1 MVVYCKKRKWRNFM
15 IVNKKGP
22 VELLSDVEI
31 ERIRETSSKILKE
44 VGCKIY
50 DDITLKILKDN
61 GFMVDFNT
69 KIVKFPEE
77 KLYEYL
83 SYANKNSNFT
93 LYGRNLKKK
102 AEFGIGK
109 TNIMSSSGQ
118 YMTYDLIT
126 GDRRYA
132 GTDDMASAARV
143 SSYLENIDIVGSLVV
158 PMDIDIETS
167 EIQQEI
173 ILLNNT
179 DKPISFWMTDIE
191 SAKHQIEIM
200 KIVRDGQGELKTY
213 PFCQCFIEAISPL
226 QFTKESLGVLRLF
239 AEENLPIGFGP
250 MAMQCATAPS
260 TVAGTV
266 AQENAEVL
274 AGIAI
279 SQVVNPGNPVV
290 YWGVPH
296 CMDLSTGNMS
306 FGSPEQ
312 SLLAIALVQV
322 ARTYGFN
329 SVGINTG
336 LSDSHLID
344 DAQSGFERGVSL
356 LNGIYAKADILAHQ
370 GICGQDSCGSI
381 LELIIDDEYLS
392 FLKRFFNFFEVN
404 SDTLAEGL
412 IKKVGIGGNFLIED
426 HTLKHFKNEIYSP
439 AIFNRENWNS
449 WETKGKKSTKDRAMD
464 KYYELLKHSAIEP
477 VEEMKMKEINKI
489 LKSAKARK

>member
-1 MVVYCKKRKWRNFM
+1 M
-15 IVNKKGP
+15 IVNKKGS
-22 VELLSDVEI
+22 VEILSDIEI
-31 ERIRETSSKILKE
+31 ERIRETSSNILKE

-61 GFMVDFNT
+61 GFIVDFNT
-69 KIVKFPEE
+69 KIVRFPEE

-83 SYANKNSNFT
+83 SYAKKNNNFT
-93 LYGRNLKKK
+93 LYGRNLDKK
-102 AEFGIGK
+102 AEFGRGK

-118 YMTYDLIT
+118 YMMYDFIT

-132 GTDDMASAARV
+132 SADDLASAARV
-143 SSYLENIDIVGSLVV
+143 SSYLENIDIVGSLIL
-158 PMDIDIETS
+158 PMDIDLEAREIE
-167 EIQQEI
+167 QEI

-179 DKPISFWMTDIE
+179 DKPISFWITDAE
-191 SAKHQIEIM
+191 KAKHQIEIM

-226 QFTKESLGVLRLF
+226 RFTKESMEILRLF

-250 MAMQCATAPS
+250 MAMQSATAPS
-260 TVAGTV
+260 TIAGTI

-279 SQVVNPGNPVV
+279 SQVINPGNPVI
-290 YWGVPH
+290 YWGIPH
-296 CMDLSTGNMS
+296 CMDLATGNMS

-312 SLLAIALVQV
+312 SLLAISLVQV
-322 ARTYGFN
+322 ARSYGFN
-329 SVGINTG
+329 SVGVNEG
-336 LSDSHLID
+336 LSDSNLID
-344 DAQSGFERGVSL
+344 DAQSGFERGVAL
-356 LNGIYAKADILAHQ
+356 LNGIYSKADILAHQ

-404 SDTLAEGL
+404 TDTLAEGL

-426 HTLKHFKNEIYSP
+426 HTIKHFKNEIYSP
-439 AIFNRENWNS
+439 LILNRDNWDS
-449 WETKGKKSTKDRAMD
+449 WAAKGKKSTKDRAMD
-464 KYYELLKHSAIEP
+464 KYFELLKHCTIEP
-477 VEEMKMKEINKI
+477 VEEIKMKEISKI
-489 LKSAKARK
+489 LKSVKDRK

>member
-1 MVVYCKKRKWRNFM
+1 M
-15 IVNKKGP
+15 IINKKES
-22 VELLSDVEI
+22 VEILSDIEI
-31 ERIRETSSKILKE
+31 EKIKKSSANILKE
-44 VGCKIY
+44 VGFKIY
-50 DDITLKILKDN
+50 DDITLKIMKDN
-61 GFMVDFNT
+61 GFIVDLNT
-69 KIVKFPEE
+69 KTLKFPEE
-77 KLYEYL
+77 KLYECL
-83 SYANKNSNFT
+83 SYATKNIDFT
-93 LYGRNLKKK
+93 LYGRNLNKK
-102 AEFGIGK
+102 AEFGRGK

-118 YMTYDLIT
+118 YMTYDYIT

-132 GTDDMASAARV
+132 VTEDLASAARV
-143 SSYLENIDIVGSLVV
+143 SSCLENIDIVGSLVV
-158 PMDIDIETS
+158 PMDVDLETS
-167 EIQQEI
+167 EIEQEI

-179 DKPISFWMTDIE
+179 DKPISFWMTDAE

-226 QFTKESLGVLRLF
+226 QFTKESMEVLRLF
-239 AEENLPIGFGP
+239 AKESLPIGFGP
-250 MAMQCATAPS
+250 MAMQGGTAPS
-260 TVAGTV
+260 TIAGTI

-279 SQVVNPGNPVV
+279 SQVINPGNPVV
-290 YWGVPH
+290 YWGIPH

-312 SLLAIALVQV
+312 SLLAISLVQI
-322 ARTYGFN
+322 ARSYGFN

-344 DAQSGFERGVSL
+344 DAQSGFERGIAL
-356 LNGIYAKADILAHQ
+356 MNGIYSKADILAHQ

-381 LELIIDDEYLS
+381 LELIINDEYLS

-404 SDTLAEGL
+404 TDTLAEEL

-439 AIFNRENWNS
+439 SIFNRENWNN
-449 WETKGKKSTKDRAMD
+449 WEIKGKKSTKDKAMA
-464 KYYELLKHSAIEP
+464 KYLELLKKCNIEP
-477 VEEMKMKEINKI
+477 IAETKMKEIKKI
-489 LKSAKARK
+489 LKSAKDRK

>member
-1 MVVYCKKRKWRNFM
+1 M

-22 VELLSDVEI
+22 IEILSDMEI
-31 ERIRETSSKILKE
+31 ERIRKASSIILEE

-50 DDITLKILKDN
+50 DDITLKILNDN
-61 GFMVDFNT
+61 GFIVDFNT
-69 KIVKFPEE
+69 KIVRFPEE

-83 SYANKNSNFT
+83 SFATKNNSFT
-93 LYGRNLKKK
+93 LYGRNLNKK
-102 AEFGIGK
+102 AEFGRGK

-118 YMTYDLIT
+118 YMVYDSVT

-132 GTDDMASAARV
+132 CTDDMASAARV

-158 PMDIDIETS
+158 PMDIDLETS

-179 DKPISFWMTDIE
+179 DKPISFWMTDAE

-226 QFTKESLGVLRLF
+226 QYTKESLGVLRLF
-239 AEENLPIGFGP
+239 AKENLPIGFGP
-250 MAMQCATAPS
+250 MAMQSATAPS
-260 TVAGTV
+260 TVAGTI

-274 AGIAI
+274 AGITI
-279 SQVVNPGNPVV
+279 SQVINPGNPVV
-290 YWGVPH
+290 YWGIPH

-312 SLLAIALVQV
+312 SLLAISLVQV
-322 ARTYGFN
+322 ARSYGFY

-344 DAQSGFERGVSL
+344 DAQSGFERGVAL
-356 LNGIYAKADILAHQ
+356 LNGIYSKADILAHQ

-381 LELIIDDEYLS
+381 LELIIDDEYLA

-404 SDTLAEGL
+404 TDTLAEGL
-412 IKKVGIGGNFLIED
+412 IKKVGIGGNFLVED
-426 HTLKHFKNEIYSP
+426 HTIKHFKNEIFSP
-439 AIFNRENWNS
+439 SILNRENWSS
-449 WETKGKKSTKDRAMD
+449 WTAKGKKSTKDRAMD
-464 KYYELLKHSAIEP
+464 KYFELLKHCKIEP
-477 VEEMKMKEINKI
+477 VEETKMEEISKI
-489 LKSAKARK
+489 LKSAKNSK